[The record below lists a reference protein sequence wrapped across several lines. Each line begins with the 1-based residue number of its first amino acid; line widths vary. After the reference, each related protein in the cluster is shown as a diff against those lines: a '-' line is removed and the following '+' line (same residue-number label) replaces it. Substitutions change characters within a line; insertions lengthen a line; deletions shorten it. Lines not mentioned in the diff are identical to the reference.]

1 MSRCVLG
8 IDVGIRNLS
17 FCELAVDPSKTFAVK
32 QWEVV
37 DLLDGDVQ
45 SANKVHLET
54 LHHRLE
60 EFLAET
66 FPPNKVADFSAVGI
80 ELQPQGRLSNLRMLI
95 VSHLIYAYFRGMRN
109 QGALQTVRFV
119 AAKLKYPKKH
129 MTACGLRS
137 SRIYKERKRNSVNLC
152 KHLTTGLPVRGKVD
166 DLADSFLI
174 AHACI

>member
-1 MSRCVLG
+1 MSRCILG
-8 IDVGIRNLS
+8 IDVGIRHLS
-17 FCELAVDPSKTFAVK
+17 FCELAVDPCGLFTVK

-45 SANKVHLET
+45 SANKVHLQT
-54 LHHRLE
+54 LHHRVE
-60 EFLAET
+60 EFLADT
-66 FPPNKVADFSAVGI
+66 FPPSRVADISAVGI

-95 VSHLIYAYFRGMRN
+95 VSHLIYAYFRGMRT
-109 QGALQTVRFV
+109 QGQAVRFV

-129 MTACGLRS
+129 MNACGLRA

-152 KHLTTGLPVRGKVD
+152 KHLTTGLPVKGKVD